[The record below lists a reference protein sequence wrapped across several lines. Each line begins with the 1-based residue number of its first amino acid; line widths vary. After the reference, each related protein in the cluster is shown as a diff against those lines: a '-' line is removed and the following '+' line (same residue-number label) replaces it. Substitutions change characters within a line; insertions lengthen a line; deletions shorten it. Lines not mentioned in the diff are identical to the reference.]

1 VLSAVVDFTVQET
14 QKTLARALEEENR
27 IAIAQCK
34 AYAGNKPRS
43 FYVSMGKVKGKVD
56 YTPNKHFTTDDNVV
70 SYSQAGAHF
79 TTDDN
84 VVSYSQAGADINN
97 LVIAGGQRVA
107 MGTMSKEAFMRIDP
121 LVEDVEK
128 ERDAVVAEQLEQS
141 LLSGLQQ
148 QAAQGA
154 LPPSDLAQGALP
166 PSDLARIMQLVRND
180 QHDLAEAVEKVQREA
195 QERQAE
201 QVQPGAPEAQPG
213 IAMPGAGAEAGG
225 GAPAEAPP
233 PDLRALLG
241 AL

>member
-1 VLSAVVDFTVQET
+1 VDFTVQET

-56 YTPNKHFTTDDNVV
+56 YTPNKHF
-70 SYSQAGAHF
+70 S
-79 TTDDN
+79 TDDN

-97 LVIAGGQRVA
+97 LVIAGGQRLA

-128 ERDAVVAEQLEQS
+128 ERDSVVAEQLEES
-141 LLSGLQQ
+141 LLAGLQQ

-154 LPPSDLAQGALP
+154 LPPSDLA
-166 PSDLARIMQLVRND
+166 RIMELVKND
-180 QHDLAEAVEKVQREA
+180 QADLAEAVTRVQREA

-201 QVQPGAPEAQPG
+201 QVEPGAPEAQPG
-213 IAMPGAGAEAGG
+213 IAQPGAGAEAGG
-225 GAPAEAPP
+225 GAPAGP

>member
-1 VLSAVVDFTVQET
+1 
-14 QKTLARALEEENR
+14 
-27 IAIAQCK
+27 
-34 AYAGNKPRS
+34 
-43 FYVSMGKVKGKVD
+43 MGKVKGKVD
-56 YTPNKHFTTDDNVV
+56 YTPSK
-70 SYSQAGAHF
+70 HF

-97 LVIAGGQRVA
+97 LVIAGGQRLA

-128 ERDAVVAEQLEQS
+128 ERDAVVAEQLEES

-148 QAAQGA
+148 QA
-154 LPPSDLAQGALP
+154 AQGALP

-180 QHDLAEAVEKVQREA
+180 QHNLKVQREA

-225 GAPAEAPP
+225 GAAAAAPP

>member
-1 VLSAVVDFTVQET
+1 
-14 QKTLARALEEENR
+14 
-27 IAIAQCK
+27 
-34 AYAGNKPRS
+34 
-43 FYVSMGKVKGKVD
+43 
-56 YTPNKHFTTDDNVV
+56 
-70 SYSQAGAHF
+70 
-79 TTDDN
+79 
-84 VVSYSQAGADINN
+84 
-97 LVIAGGQRVA
+97 

-148 QAAQGA
+148 QA
-154 LPPSDLAQGALP
+154 AQGALP